1 VFNSNGFY
9 SSFSYKGRP
18 NELTIFVSVSSLSF
32 IGPFLL
38 RSNFA
43 DDYVPKD
50 LFNAEGTPFD
60 LSTSTRFPKG
70 FDLYK
75 EPYEGYTHAP
85 RYSMFFFKIRDLSKV
100 RYKFFGKIM
109 LHYKSTYLTLQ

>member
-1 VFNSNGFY
+1 MLRQY
-9 SSFSYKGRP
+9 SSYEVWNLGYINRQNKNYIFS
-18 NELTIFVSVSSLSF
+18 IF
-32 IGPFLL
+32 

-60 LSTSTRFPKG
+60 LSTSTKFPKG

-85 RYSMFFFKIRDLSKV
+85 R
-100 RYKFFGKIM
+100 
-109 LHYKSTYLTLQ
+109 